1 MNLFRSVS
9 AKCFSLSQ
17 KIFMKKRWKYATQR
31 RKFTPKS
38 SLWAHQWRLCLSQT
52 TGHEEKTAKV
62 KIWILKSVSRAVLQ
76 KIKSRNQKRRL
87 IRNFSLQSSNVIRHV
102 TSPYSKWT
110 ISPLLDV
117 SNAFLSLLFRV
128 EILSRTLNLRAKKR
142 FAESMLTK
150 QSWQQG
156 ERVELT
162 SSQIDRWVS
171 H

>member
-1 MNLFRSVS
+1 VS
-9 AKCFSLSQ
+9 Q
-17 KIFMKKRWKYATQR
+17 
-31 RKFTPKS
+31 
-38 SLWAHQWRLCLSQT
+38 
-52 TGHEEKTAKV
+52 
-62 KIWILKSVSRAVLQ
+62 AVLQ

-142 FAESMLTK
+142 FVESMLTK